1 MELKYLNDNEYRDA
15 LEKSDTKKM
24 NLLVSTALTKFQINN
39 QLMTSGLIDFQTF
52 RFIYETL
59 ESNELLSNFNDYLLK

>member
-1 MELKYLNDNEYRDA
+1 
-15 LEKSDTKKM
+15 M